1 MSETLIPLLDL
12 VSKLLI
18 YLGAAAVFGGGLI
31 TLLAKEQNALLISVR
46 RYSLSGALL
55 ALVAVAIN
63 FYAQVGSFA
72 ESGWVGMFDETVI
85 AMLWDSSVGYSAA
98 IRSAALG
105 LAFLVFVIA
114 MLSNNKGI
122 SLGNF
127 GLIMLGLSAAGFS
140 ASFSLLGHVAELP
153 LIIRILLGIHVFIAL
168 LWVGSLFPLWRAC
181 QIVTVEPLLG
191 LMHRF
196 GLVAMGAVA
205 VLLICGG
212 IMAYQ
217 LLGSVSE
224 LISTPYG
231 LMLLAK
237 VGLVCVILGF
247 AALHKWRL
255 VPQLTNP
262 IAASRLQHSILLEML
277 VGLSILILTVL
288 LTTVVGPVS
297 MSE

>member
-18 YLGAAAVFGGGLI
+18 YLGAAAVFGGGFI
-31 TLLAKEQNALLISVR
+31 MLLAKEQDALLASVR

-72 ESGWVGMFDETVI
+72 ESGWIGMFDETFI

-114 MLSNNKGI
+114 MLRSNKGTL
-122 SLGNF
+122 LGSF
-127 GLIMLGLSAAGFS
+127 GLITLGLSAVGFS
-140 ASFSLLGHVAELP
+140 VSFNLLGHVAELP
-153 LIIRILLGIHVFIAL
+153 LITRTLLGIHVFIAL
-168 LWVGSLFPLWRAC
+168 LWMGSLFPLWRAC
-181 QIVTVEPLLG
+181 QIATVEPLQG

-196 GLVAMGAVA
+196 GLIAMGAVA

-224 LISTPYG
+224 LISTSYG
-231 LMLLAK
+231 LILLVK
-237 VGLVCVILGF
+237 MGLVCVILGF

-255 VPQLTNP
+255 VPQLANP
-262 IAASRLQHSILLEML
+262 ITANRLKHSILLEML
-277 VGLSILILTVL
+277 VGLSILVLTVL
-288 LTTVVGPVS
+288 LTTVVGPAS